1 MRYLAAAEIEEIHK
15 LKEEGWMIKDIARR
29 FAVCEATI
37 SHHINGK
44 TVLRGLR
51 KWRGVPKSNVHVLKL
66 APSEIKEEVF
76 STLPDHVLFE
86 HVRECNFI
94 G

>member
-1 MRYLAAAEIEEIHK
+1 MRYLAASEIDDIHK

-29 FAVCEATI
+29 FAVCEETI
-37 SHHINGK
+37 SHHISGK

-51 KWRGVPKSNVHVLKL
+51 KWRGKPKAKAHPLKV
-66 APSEIKEEVF
+66 APPDAKEEVF
-76 STLPDHVLFE
+76 SILPDHVLFE